1 MKVAIKDFAINMDVK
16 TSGIEFQVRE
26 PNGTLLGDCY
36 LTKKGLIWCKGQTT
50 RAKGKEVTWKQLIKW
65 MEEQ

>member
-1 MKVAIKDFAINMDVK
+1 MKVSIKDFSINMDVK

-26 PNGTLLGDCY
+26 TNGTLLGDCY

-50 RAKGKEVTWKQLIKW
+50 RQNGKMVTWKKFIKW
-65 MEEQ
+65 MDEQ